1 MISFLIG
8 IITAAIVFY
17 MSMIYGNAALALLGC
32 FMCVFMVLT
41 FIALLVKAH
50 RAVAAINIPIAIA
63 TQGESIR
70 VSLSCRLK
78 EAGFYGVKYRVTV
91 KNNLSG
97 EKSTKWLSGGS
108 DFLYSVNLCGNYE
121 FELVRIKL
129 YDFSRL
135 FYVTKRVKKYANVEV
150 MPQIDEI
157 PVRITDRVRNF
168 FGDSDIYDDLRPGY
182 DPSEL
187 FDVREFQNGDRLQS
201 VHWKLSARTD
211 ELMVKENSLPKAC
224 AVAIVAD
231 LRGIKKGR
239 QADAFMKLLVSLS
252 FSLMDQKCSHY
263 VAWYDTAINDI
274 VRARVDDEEGFYIFL
289 NSFLKIKPDTKN
301 DALFLYEE
309 KYRAEKLVCL
319 LSVDGRLQIKRGE
332 EIVGRADEKTRLSFR
347 KSRWQR
353 SDTNE
358 IKPDYNNAFTVLGV
372 LLTELANA
380 AAAVLLTVC
389 AVSVVN
395 TTVSHVRCPYYV
407 YVWLFIFSVI
417 SGFINRLTSL
427 DTRKWV
433 RHAINTG
440 LLLVFL
446 LGVFIANWQAA
457 EHIKDGFLYVKGRY
471 LEIINVYYG
480 TSFVCQKGD
489 KAFAGAFVGFVSFIV
504 MLLLV
509 TLAVQIK
516 RRRMLTLFPTL
527 LLAVQLCIGKSP
539 SVSEVVML
547 TLCTLWCLIADG
559 NARTVAGYDADGSAQ
574 GNEALRIAAA
584 FLYMAAVSAVLFI
597 CVFSFK
603 PLADTLADKKPQMLA
618 FQKDLEG
625 SVKSFFSVGIDLQD
639 GMVSNHYP
647 SYSEK
652 TVMTIEAKA
661 GVPSNIYLRSFYGD
675 TYENGRW
682 IKKSDFSGMEKE
694 YHDASRMTAWQN
706 AIGLA
711 TLLDGYYDDETN
723 PATEKYTITMKKLS
737 TKYTYLPYCIDP
749 YSIDAKG
756 DIDFDE
762 DFVITKDKATKTI
775 EVSACPGF
783 FDGSLEMSILEPEQ
797 PLEVNNDFYAA
808 YNDYVMENYTEKQG
822 GDGIVAEDAKWLLRT
837 GQLTSNMMYTGY
849 IRENDANRIAA
860 AQLVQQFL
868 TSKAFKYSK
877 NPPSTGGKDV
887 VENFLSNSRQGFCV
901 HFASAGTMIL
911 RQMGVPCR
919 YVSGYCA
926 KEDSFK
932 SGENDEDICEVKDSQ
947 SHAWVEIYLDDF
959 GWIPVEMTPGYFEYV
974 TGENPFDYIGVN
986 GKKTNTGAAYNDSEH
1001 MNDTAADE
1009 DKLDEDAANEDTKN
1023 TDAEN
1028 DDTAKDDT
1036 SKAAANSTSGDG
1048 SEKAYGSQSGADK
1061 RTDAQNLKTRPHIP
1075 PVILK
1080 TSLCVIFLTALTAI
1094 IVYIKR
1100 RRNILWEARLAK
1112 RVKKGRYSRAAIMI
1126 NNRIYKG
1133 LGHPSKNRTDELYL
1147 ANLKEKYCG
1156 PDYCGIHWDEY
1167 MRIIQKAVY
1176 SSEGITEEE
1185 CFMIVETW
1193 RRLEKKDIRHN
1204 SQKNMYK
1211 NSMINKK

>member
-1 MISFLIG
+1 
-8 IITAAIVFY
+8 

-380 AAAVLLTVC
+380 VAAVLLTVC

-480 TSFVCQKGD
+480 TSFVCPKGD

-527 LLAVQLCIGKSP
+527 MLAVQLCIGKSP

-559 NARTVAGYDADGSAQ
+559 NARTVAGYDANGSEH
-574 GNEALRIAAA
+574 GNDVFRIAQA
-584 FLYMAAVSAVLFI
+584 FLYMAAVSAILFI

-639 GMVSNHYP
+639 GTVSNHYP

-652 TVMTIEAKA
+652 TVMTVEAKA
-661 GVPSNIYLRSFYGD
+661 GVPSNIYLRNFYGD

-694 YHDASRMTAWQN
+694 YHDASRMTAWQTT
-706 AIGLA
+706 IGLA

-737 TKYTYLPYCIDP
+737 TKYAYLPYCIDP

-756 DIDFDE
+756 DIDFEE
-762 DFVITKDKATKTI
+762 DFFITKDKGTKTI

-783 FDGSLEMSILEPEQ
+783 FHGSLETSSLEPEQ

-808 YNDYVMENYTEKQG
+808 YNNYVMENYTAKQG

-868 TSKAFKYSK
+868 TSKNFKYSK

-1009 DKLDEDAANEDTKN
+1009 DAANEDTKN

-1061 RTDAQNLKTRPHIP
+1061 RTDAQNSKTRLHIP

-1176 SSEGITEEE
+1176 SSEGITGEE
-1185 CFMIVETW
+1185 CFMVMETW

>member
-1 MISFLIG
+1 M
-8 IITAAIVFY
+8 
-17 MSMIYGNAALALLGC
+17 
-32 FMCVFMVLT
+32 
-41 FIALLVKAH
+41 
-50 RAVAAINIPIAIA
+50 
-63 TQGESIR
+63 
-70 VSLSCRLK
+70 
-78 EAGFYGVKYRVTV
+78 
-91 KNNLSG
+91 
-97 EKSTKWLSGGS
+97 
-108 DFLYSVNLCGNYE
+108 
-121 FELVRIKL
+121 
-129 YDFSRL
+129 
-135 FYVTKRVKKYANVEV
+135 
-150 MPQIDEI
+150 
-157 PVRITDRVRNF
+157 
-168 FGDSDIYDDLRPGY
+168 
-182 DPSEL
+182 
-187 FDVREFQNGDRLQS
+187 
-201 VHWKLSARTD
+201 
-211 ELMVKENSLPKAC
+211 
-224 AVAIVAD
+224 
-231 LRGIKKGR
+231 
-239 QADAFMKLLVSLS
+239 
-252 FSLMDQKCSHY
+252 
-263 VAWYDTAINDI
+263 
-274 VRARVDDEEGFYIFL
+274 
-289 NSFLKIKPDTKN
+289 
-301 DALFLYEE
+301 
-309 KYRAEKLVCL
+309 
-319 LSVDGRLQIKRGE
+319 
-332 EIVGRADEKTRLSFR
+332 
-347 KSRWQR
+347 
-353 SDTNE
+353 
-358 IKPDYNNAFTVLGV
+358 
-372 LLTELANA
+372 
-380 AAAVLLTVC
+380 
-389 AVSVVN
+389 
-395 TTVSHVRCPYYV
+395 
-407 YVWLFIFSVI
+407 
-417 SGFINRLTSL
+417 
-427 DTRKWV
+427 
-433 RHAINTG
+433 
-440 LLLVFL
+440 
-446 LGVFIANWQAA
+446 
-457 EHIKDGFLYVKGRY
+457 
-471 LEIINVYYG
+471 
-480 TSFVCQKGD
+480 
-489 KAFAGAFVGFVSFIV
+489 
-504 MLLLV
+504 
-509 TLAVQIK
+509 
-516 RRRMLTLFPTL
+516 
-527 LLAVQLCIGKSP
+527 
-539 SVSEVVML
+539 
-547 TLCTLWCLIADG
+547 
-559 NARTVAGYDADGSAQ
+559 
-574 GNEALRIAAA
+574 
-584 FLYMAAVSAVLFI
+584 
-597 CVFSFK
+597 
-603 PLADTLADKKPQMLA
+603 
-618 FQKDLEG
+618 
-625 SVKSFFSVGIDLQD
+625 
-639 GMVSNHYP
+639 
-647 SYSEK
+647 
-652 TVMTIEAKA
+652 
-661 GVPSNIYLRSFYGD
+661 
-675 TYENGRW
+675 
-682 IKKSDFSGMEKE
+682 
-694 YHDASRMTAWQN
+694 
-706 AIGLA
+706 
-711 TLLDGYYDDETN
+711 
-723 PATEKYTITMKKLS
+723 
-737 TKYTYLPYCIDP
+737 PYCIDP

-762 DFVITKDKATKTI
+762 DFFITKDKGTKTI

-783 FDGSLEMSILEPEQ
+783 FDGSLETSSLEPEQ

-808 YNDYVMENYTEKQG
+808 YNNYVMENYTAKQG

-974 TGENPFDYIGVN
+974 IGENPFDYIGVN

-1061 RTDAQNLKTRPHIP
+1061 RTDAQNSKTRPHIP

-1112 RVKKGRYSRAAIMI
+1112 RVKKGRYSMAAIMI

-1176 SSEGITEEE
+1176 SSEGITGEE

-1193 RRLEKKDIRHN
+1193 RHLEKKDIRHN

>member
-1 MISFLIG
+1 
-8 IITAAIVFY
+8 
-17 MSMIYGNAALALLGC
+17 
-32 FMCVFMVLT
+32 
-41 FIALLVKAH
+41 
-50 RAVAAINIPIAIA
+50 
-63 TQGESIR
+63 
-70 VSLSCRLK
+70 
-78 EAGFYGVKYRVTV
+78 
-91 KNNLSG
+91 
-97 EKSTKWLSGGS
+97 
-108 DFLYSVNLCGNYE
+108 
-121 FELVRIKL
+121 
-129 YDFSRL
+129 
-135 FYVTKRVKKYANVEV
+135 
-150 MPQIDEI
+150 
-157 PVRITDRVRNF
+157 
-168 FGDSDIYDDLRPGY
+168 
-182 DPSEL
+182 
-187 FDVREFQNGDRLQS
+187 
-201 VHWKLSARTD
+201 
-211 ELMVKENSLPKAC
+211 
-224 AVAIVAD
+224 
-231 LRGIKKGR
+231 
-239 QADAFMKLLVSLS
+239 MK
-252 FSLMDQKCSHY
+252 
-263 VAWYDTAINDI
+263 
-274 VRARVDDEEGFYIFL
+274 
-289 NSFLKIKPDTKN
+289 
-301 DALFLYEE
+301 
-309 KYRAEKLVCL
+309 
-319 LSVDGRLQIKRGE
+319 
-332 EIVGRADEKTRLSFR
+332 KTRLSFR

-480 TSFVCQKGD
+480 TSFVCPKGD
-489 KAFAGAFVGFVSFIV
+489 KAYAGAFVGFVSFIV

-527 LLAVQLCIGKSP
+527 MLAVQLCIGKSP

-559 NARTVAGYDADGSAQ
+559 NARTVAGYDANGSVQ

-584 FLYMAAVSAVLFI
+584 FLYMAAVSAILFI

-639 GMVSNHYP
+639 GTVSNHYP

-652 TVMTIEAKA
+652 TVMT
-661 GVPSNIYLRSFYGD
+661 
-675 TYENGRW
+675 
-682 IKKSDFSGMEKE
+682 
-694 YHDASRMTAWQN
+694 AWQTT
-706 AIGLA
+706 IGLA

-808 YNDYVMENYTEKQG
+808 YNDYVMENYTAKQG

-1009 DKLDEDAANEDTKN
+1009 DAANEDIKN

-1048 SEKAYGSQSGADK
+1048 SENAYGSQSGADK
-1061 RTDAQNLKTRPHIP
+1061 RTDAQNSKTRLHIP

-1176 SSEGITEEE
+1176 SSEGITGEE
-1185 CFMIVETW
+1185 CFMVMETW

>member
-1 MISFLIG
+1 
-8 IITAAIVFY
+8 
-17 MSMIYGNAALALLGC
+17 
-32 FMCVFMVLT
+32 
-41 FIALLVKAH
+41 
-50 RAVAAINIPIAIA
+50 
-63 TQGESIR
+63 
-70 VSLSCRLK
+70 
-78 EAGFYGVKYRVTV
+78 
-91 KNNLSG
+91 
-97 EKSTKWLSGGS
+97 
-108 DFLYSVNLCGNYE
+108 
-121 FELVRIKL
+121 
-129 YDFSRL
+129 
-135 FYVTKRVKKYANVEV
+135 
-150 MPQIDEI
+150 
-157 PVRITDRVRNF
+157 
-168 FGDSDIYDDLRPGY
+168 
-182 DPSEL
+182 
-187 FDVREFQNGDRLQS
+187 
-201 VHWKLSARTD
+201 
-211 ELMVKENSLPKAC
+211 
-224 AVAIVAD
+224 
-231 LRGIKKGR
+231 
-239 QADAFMKLLVSLS
+239 MK
-252 FSLMDQKCSHY
+252 
-263 VAWYDTAINDI
+263 
-274 VRARVDDEEGFYIFL
+274 
-289 NSFLKIKPDTKN
+289 
-301 DALFLYEE
+301 
-309 KYRAEKLVCL
+309 
-319 LSVDGRLQIKRGE
+319 
-332 EIVGRADEKTRLSFR
+332 KTRLSFR

-457 EHIKDGFLYVKGRY
+457 EHIKDGLLYVKGRY

-480 TSFVCQKGD
+480 TSFVCPKGD

-527 LLAVQLCIGKSP
+527 LLAVQLCVGKSP

-559 NARTVAGYDADGSAQ
+559 SARTEAGYDANGSARTEAGYGANGSAH
-574 GNEALRIAAA
+574 GNEALRIASE
-584 FLYMAAVSAVLFI
+584 FLYMAAVSAILFI
-597 CVFSFK
+597 CVFAFE
-603 PLADTLADKKPQMLA
+603 PLADTLANKKPQMLA

-625 SVKSFFSVGIDLQD
+625 SVKSFFSTGMDMQD
-639 GMVSNHYP
+639 GTVSNHYP
-647 SYSEK
+647 SYSGK
-652 TVMTIEAKA
+652 TVMTVEAKA
-661 GVPSNIYLRSFYGD
+661 GASSNIYLRSFYGD
-675 TYENGRW
+675 TYENGKW
-682 IKKSDFSGMEKE
+682 IKKSDFSRMEKE
-694 YHDASRMTAWQN
+694 YHDASRMTVWQN

-723 PATEKYTITMKKLS
+723 PATERYTITMEKLS

-762 DFVITKDKATKTI
+762 DFFITKNKGTKKI

-783 FDGSLEMSILEPEQ
+783 FDGSLETSSLEPEQ

-808 YNDYVMENYTEKQG
+808 YNNYVMENYTAKQG
-822 GDGIVAEDAKWLLRT
+822 GDGIVSEDAKWLLRT
-837 GQLTSNMMYTGY
+837 GQLTSDMMYTGY

-926 KEDSFK
+926 KGDSFK
-932 SGENDEDICEVKDSQ
+932 SGENDGDICEVKDSQ

-959 GWIPVEMTPGYFEYV
+959 GWIPVEMTPGYYENV
-974 TGENPFDYIGVN
+974 TGVNQFDYIGVN
-986 GKKTNTGAAYNDSEH
+986 GKKTNNGAAYHDTEQ

-1009 DKLDEDAANEDTKN
+1009 DNADEDAVNEDTEN
-1023 TDAEN
+1023 TDVKN
-1028 DDTAKDDT
+1028 DGTANDTT
-1036 SKAAANSTSGDG
+1036 ANSASNQYESGDG
-1048 SEKAYGSQSGADK
+1048 SEQAYGSQSGADK
-1061 RTDAQNLKTRPHIP
+1061 RTDTQKSKTGLHIP

-1080 TSLCVIFLTALTAI
+1080 TVLFVIFLTALTAT

-1100 RRNILWEARLAK
+1100 RRNLLWEARLTQ

-1185 CFMIVETW
+1185 CFMVMETW

>member
-1 MISFLIG
+1 
-8 IITAAIVFY
+8 
-17 MSMIYGNAALALLGC
+17 
-32 FMCVFMVLT
+32 
-41 FIALLVKAH
+41 
-50 RAVAAINIPIAIA
+50 
-63 TQGESIR
+63 
-70 VSLSCRLK
+70 
-78 EAGFYGVKYRVTV
+78 
-91 KNNLSG
+91 
-97 EKSTKWLSGGS
+97 
-108 DFLYSVNLCGNYE
+108 
-121 FELVRIKL
+121 
-129 YDFSRL
+129 
-135 FYVTKRVKKYANVEV
+135 
-150 MPQIDEI
+150 
-157 PVRITDRVRNF
+157 
-168 FGDSDIYDDLRPGY
+168 
-182 DPSEL
+182 
-187 FDVREFQNGDRLQS
+187 
-201 VHWKLSARTD
+201 
-211 ELMVKENSLPKAC
+211 
-224 AVAIVAD
+224 
-231 LRGIKKGR
+231 
-239 QADAFMKLLVSLS
+239 MK
-252 FSLMDQKCSHY
+252 
-263 VAWYDTAINDI
+263 
-274 VRARVDDEEGFYIFL
+274 
-289 NSFLKIKPDTKN
+289 
-301 DALFLYEE
+301 
-309 KYRAEKLVCL
+309 
-319 LSVDGRLQIKRGE
+319 
-332 EIVGRADEKTRLSFR
+332 KTRLSFR

-358 IKPDYNNAFTVLGV
+358 IKPDYNNAFTVLSV

-380 AAAVLLTVC
+380 AAAVFLTVC

-395 TTVSHVRCPYYV
+395 TTISHVRCPYYV

-417 SGFINRLTSL
+417 SGFINRLASL
-427 DTRKWV
+427 DARRWV

-440 LLLVFL
+440 LLLVFV

-457 EHIKDGFLYVKGRY
+457 AHIKAGFLYGKGRY

-480 TSFVCQKGD
+480 TSFACQKGD
-489 KAFAGAFVGFVSFIV
+489 KAFAGAFGGFVAFIV
-504 MLLLV
+504 MLFLV
-509 TLAVQIK
+509 TLAAQIK

-527 LLAVQLCIGKSP
+527 MLAVQLCIGKSP

-559 NARTVAGYDADGSAQ
+559 SARTVAGYEADGSTH
-574 GNEALRIAAA
+574 GNEALRIVPA
-584 FLYMAAVSAVLFI
+584 FLYMAAVSAILFI
-597 CVFSFK
+597 CVFAFE

-625 SVKSFFSVGIDLQD
+625 SVKSFFSSGIDLQD
-639 GMVSNHYP
+639 GTVSNHYP
-647 SYSEK
+647 SYSGK
-652 TVMTIEAKA
+652 TVMTVEAKA
-661 GVPSNIYLRSFYGD
+661 GASSNIYLRSFYGD

-694 YHDASRMTAWQN
+694 YHDASRMTAWQTT
-706 AIGLA
+706 IGLA

-723 PATEKYTITMKKLS
+723 PATEKYTITMEKLS
-737 TKYTYLPYCIDP
+737 TQYTYLPYCIDP

-762 DFVITKDKATKTI
+762 DFFITKDKGTKKI

-783 FDGSLEMSILEPEQ
+783 FDGSLETSSLEPEQ

-808 YNDYVMENYTEKQG
+808 YNNYVMENYTEKQG

-926 KEDSFK
+926 KGDSFK
-932 SGENDEDICEVKDSQ
+932 SGGNDGDICEVKDSQ

-959 GWIPVEMTPGYFEYV
+959 GWIPVEMTPGYYENV
-974 TGENPFDYIGVN
+974 TGVNQFDYIGVN
-986 GKKTNTGAAYNDSEH
+986 GKKTNTGAAYHDDTEQ

-1009 DKLDEDAANEDTKN
+1009 DKADEAAEN
-1023 TDAEN
+1023 TDVKN
-1028 DDTAKDDT
+1028 
-1036 SKAAANSTSGDG
+1036 DG

-1061 RTDAQNLKTRPHIP
+1061 RTDTQKSKTGLHIP

-1080 TSLCVIFLTALTAI
+1080 TVLFVIFLTALTAT

-1100 RRNILWEARLAK
+1100 QRNILWEARLAQ

-1185 CFMIVETW
+1185 CFMVMETW
-1193 RRLEKKDIRHN
+1193 RHLEKKDIRHN

>member
-1 MISFLIG
+1 
-8 IITAAIVFY
+8 
-17 MSMIYGNAALALLGC
+17 
-32 FMCVFMVLT
+32 
-41 FIALLVKAH
+41 
-50 RAVAAINIPIAIA
+50 
-63 TQGESIR
+63 
-70 VSLSCRLK
+70 
-78 EAGFYGVKYRVTV
+78 
-91 KNNLSG
+91 
-97 EKSTKWLSGGS
+97 
-108 DFLYSVNLCGNYE
+108 
-121 FELVRIKL
+121 
-129 YDFSRL
+129 
-135 FYVTKRVKKYANVEV
+135 
-150 MPQIDEI
+150 
-157 PVRITDRVRNF
+157 
-168 FGDSDIYDDLRPGY
+168 
-182 DPSEL
+182 
-187 FDVREFQNGDRLQS
+187 
-201 VHWKLSARTD
+201 
-211 ELMVKENSLPKAC
+211 
-224 AVAIVAD
+224 
-231 LRGIKKGR
+231 
-239 QADAFMKLLVSLS
+239 MK
-252 FSLMDQKCSHY
+252 
-263 VAWYDTAINDI
+263 
-274 VRARVDDEEGFYIFL
+274 
-289 NSFLKIKPDTKN
+289 
-301 DALFLYEE
+301 
-309 KYRAEKLVCL
+309 
-319 LSVDGRLQIKRGE
+319 
-332 EIVGRADEKTRLSFR
+332 KTRLSFR

-353 SDTNE
+353 ADTNE

-457 EHIKDGFLYVKGRY
+457 EHIKDGLLYVKGRY

-480 TSFVCQKGD
+480 TSFVCPKGD

-509 TLAVQIK
+509 TLTVQIK
-516 RRRMLTLFPTL
+516 RRRILTLFPTL
-527 LLAVQLCIGKSP
+527 MLAVQLCIGKSP

-559 NARTVAGYDADGSAQ
+559 NARTVAGRDGYGAAQ
-574 GNEALRIAAA
+574 GNEALRIVPA
-584 FLYMAAVSAVLFI
+584 FLYMAAVSAILFI
-597 CVFSFK
+597 CVFAFE

-625 SVKSFFSVGIDLQD
+625 SVKSFFSSGIDLQD
-639 GMVSNHYP
+639 GTVSNHYP
-647 SYSEK
+647 SYSGK
-652 TVMTIEAKA
+652 TVMTVEAKA
-661 GVPSNIYLRSFYGD
+661 GASSNIYLRSFYGD

-694 YHDASRMTAWQN
+694 YHDASRMTARQN

-723 PATEKYTITMKKLS
+723 PATEKYTITMEKLS

-756 DIDFDE
+756 NIDFDE
-762 DFVITKDKATKTI
+762 DFFITKDKGTKKI

-783 FDGSLEMSILEPEQ
+783 FHGSLEMSSLEPEQ

-808 YNDYVMENYTEKQG
+808 YNNYVMENYTEKQG
-822 GDGIVAEDAKWLLRT
+822 GDGIVSEDAKWLLRT

-849 IRENDANRIAA
+849 IRENDANRVAA
-860 AQLVQQFL
+860 AKLVQQFL

-887 VENFLSNSRQGFCV
+887 VENFLSNSREGFCV

-926 KEDSFK
+926 KGDSFK
-932 SGENDEDICEVKDSQ
+932 SGENDGDICEVKDSQ

-959 GWIPVEMTPGYFEYV
+959 GWIPVEMTPGYYENV
-974 TGENPFDYIGVN
+974 TGVNQFDYIGVN
-986 GKKTNTGAAYNDSEH
+986 GKKTNNGAAYHDNDTEQ

-1009 DKLDEDAANEDTKN
+1009 DKTDEDAVNEDTKN

-1028 DDTAKDDT
+1028 ADTAKDDT
-1036 SKAAANSTSGDG
+1036 SSDG
-1048 SEKAYGSQSGADK
+1048 SENAYGSQSGADK
-1061 RTDAQNLKTRPHIP
+1061 NTDTQKSKTGLHIP
-1075 PVILK
+1075 PAILK
-1080 TSLCVIFLTALTAI
+1080 TVLCVIFLTALTAT

-1100 RRNILWEARLAK
+1100 RRNILWEARLAQ

-1126 NNRIYKG
+1126 NNRIYRA

-1176 SSEGITEEE
+1176 SSEGITGDE
-1185 CFMIVETW
+1185 CFVVMETW
-1193 RRLEKKDIRHN
+1193 RHLEKKRH
-1204 SQKNMYK
+1204 
-1211 NSMINKK
+1211 

>member
-1 MISFLIG
+1 
-8 IITAAIVFY
+8 
-17 MSMIYGNAALALLGC
+17 
-32 FMCVFMVLT
+32 
-41 FIALLVKAH
+41 
-50 RAVAAINIPIAIA
+50 
-63 TQGESIR
+63 
-70 VSLSCRLK
+70 
-78 EAGFYGVKYRVTV
+78 
-91 KNNLSG
+91 
-97 EKSTKWLSGGS
+97 
-108 DFLYSVNLCGNYE
+108 
-121 FELVRIKL
+121 
-129 YDFSRL
+129 
-135 FYVTKRVKKYANVEV
+135 
-150 MPQIDEI
+150 
-157 PVRITDRVRNF
+157 
-168 FGDSDIYDDLRPGY
+168 
-182 DPSEL
+182 
-187 FDVREFQNGDRLQS
+187 
-201 VHWKLSARTD
+201 
-211 ELMVKENSLPKAC
+211 
-224 AVAIVAD
+224 
-231 LRGIKKGR
+231 
-239 QADAFMKLLVSLS
+239 MK
-252 FSLMDQKCSHY
+252 
-263 VAWYDTAINDI
+263 
-274 VRARVDDEEGFYIFL
+274 
-289 NSFLKIKPDTKN
+289 
-301 DALFLYEE
+301 
-309 KYRAEKLVCL
+309 
-319 LSVDGRLQIKRGE
+319 
-332 EIVGRADEKTRLSFR
+332 KTRLSFR
-347 KSRWQR
+347 KSCWQR

-358 IKPDYNNAFTVLGV
+358 IKTDYNNAFTVLSV

-380 AAAVLLTVC
+380 AAAVFLTVC

-395 TTVSHVRCPYYV
+395 TTISHVRCPYYV

-417 SGFINRLTSL
+417 SGFINRLTLL
-427 DTRKWV
+427 DARRWV

-457 EHIKDGFLYVKGRY
+457 AHIKAGFLYVKGRY

-480 TSFVCQKGD
+480 TSFACQKGD
-489 KAFAGAFVGFVSFIV
+489 KAFAGAFVGFVAFIA
-504 MLLLV
+504 MLFLV
-509 TLAVQIK
+509 TLAAQIK
-516 RRRMLTLFPTL
+516 RRRMLTLFPML
-527 LLAVQLCIGKSP
+527 LLAVQLCVGKSP

-547 TLCTLWCLIADG
+547 TLCTLWCIIADG
-559 NARTVAGYDADGSAQ
+559 NAHTGVGYEADGSAQ
-574 GNEALRIAAA
+574 GNAALRIVPE
-584 FLYMAAVSAVLFI
+584 FLYMAAVSAILFV
-597 CVFSFK
+597 CVFTFK

-625 SVKSFFSVGIDLQD
+625 SVKSFFSTGMDMQD
-639 GMVSNHYP
+639 GTVSNHYP
-647 SYSEK
+647 SYSGK
-652 TVMTIEAKA
+652 TVMTVEAKA
-661 GVPSNIYLRSFYGD
+661 GASSNIYLRSFYGD

-723 PATEKYTITMKKLS
+723 PATEKYTITMEKLS

-762 DFVITKDKATKTI
+762 DFFITKDKGTKKI

-783 FDGSLEMSILEPEQ
+783 FDGSLETSSLEPEQ

-808 YNDYVMENYTEKQG
+808 YNNYVMENYTEKQG
-822 GDGIVAEDAKWLLRT
+822 GDGIVSEDAKWLLRT

-849 IRENDANRIAA
+849 IRENDANRVAA
-860 AQLVQQFL
+860 AKLVQQFL

-887 VENFLSNSRQGFCV
+887 VENFLSNSREGFCV

-926 KEDSFK
+926 KGDSFK
-932 SGENDEDICEVKDSQ
+932 SGENDVDICEVKDSQ

-959 GWIPVEMTPGYFEYV
+959 GWIPVEMTPGYYENV
-974 TGENPFDYIGVN
+974 TGVNQFDYIGVN
-986 GKKTNTGAAYNDSEH
+986 GKKTNTGAAYHDDTEQ

-1009 DKLDEDAANEDTKN
+1009 DKTDEDAVNEDTKN

-1028 DDTAKDDT
+1028 ADTAKDDT
-1036 SKAAANSTSGDG
+1036 SPQSVSGDG
-1048 SEKAYGSQSGADK
+1048 SEKALGSQSGADK
-1061 RTDAQNLKTRPHIP
+1061 YTDNHSLKTGLHIP
-1075 PVILK
+1075 PAILK
-1080 TSLCVIFLTALTAI
+1080 TVLCVIFLTALTAA

-1100 RRNILWEARLAK
+1100 RRNILWEARLAQ

-1126 NNRIYKG
+1126 NNRIYRA

-1176 SSEGITEEE
+1176 SSEGITGDE
-1185 CFMIVETW
+1185 CFMVMETW

>member
-78 EAGFYGVKYRVTV
+78 EAGFDGVKYRVTV

-301 DALFLYEE
+301 DAIFLYEE

-480 TSFVCQKGD
+480 TSFVCPKGD
-489 KAFAGAFVGFVSFIV
+489 KAYAGAFVGFVSFIV

-527 LLAVQLCIGKSP
+527 MLAVQLCIGKSP

-559 NARTVAGYDADGSAQ
+559 NARTVAGYDANGSVQ

-639 GMVSNHYP
+639 GTVSNHYP

-652 TVMTIEAKA
+652 TVMTVEAKA
-661 GVPSNIYLRSFYGD
+661 GAPSNIYLRSFYGD

-694 YHDASRMTAWQN
+694 YHDASRMTAWQTT
-706 AIGLA
+706 IGLA

-737 TKYTYLPYCIDP
+737 TKYAYLPYCIDP

-762 DFVITKDKATKTI
+762 DFFITKDKGTKTI

-783 FDGSLEMSILEPEQ
+783 FDGSLETSSLEPEQ

-808 YNDYVMENYTEKQG
+808 YNNYVMENYTAKQG
-822 GDGIVAEDAKWLLRT
+822 GNGIVAEDAKWLLRT

-868 TSKAFKYSK
+868 TSKNFKYSK

-1009 DKLDEDAANEDTKN
+1009 DAANEDIKN

-1061 RTDAQNLKTRPHIP
+1061 RTDAQNSKKRLHIP

-1112 RVKKGRYSRAAIMI
+1112 RVKKGRYSRVAIMI

-1176 SSEGITEEE
+1176 SSEGITGEE

-1193 RRLEKKDIRHN
+1193 RHLEKKDIRHN

>member
-1 MISFLIG
+1 
-8 IITAAIVFY
+8 
-17 MSMIYGNAALALLGC
+17 
-32 FMCVFMVLT
+32 
-41 FIALLVKAH
+41 
-50 RAVAAINIPIAIA
+50 
-63 TQGESIR
+63 
-70 VSLSCRLK
+70 
-78 EAGFYGVKYRVTV
+78 
-91 KNNLSG
+91 
-97 EKSTKWLSGGS
+97 
-108 DFLYSVNLCGNYE
+108 
-121 FELVRIKL
+121 
-129 YDFSRL
+129 
-135 FYVTKRVKKYANVEV
+135 
-150 MPQIDEI
+150 
-157 PVRITDRVRNF
+157 
-168 FGDSDIYDDLRPGY
+168 
-182 DPSEL
+182 
-187 FDVREFQNGDRLQS
+187 
-201 VHWKLSARTD
+201 
-211 ELMVKENSLPKAC
+211 
-224 AVAIVAD
+224 
-231 LRGIKKGR
+231 
-239 QADAFMKLLVSLS
+239 MK
-252 FSLMDQKCSHY
+252 
-263 VAWYDTAINDI
+263 
-274 VRARVDDEEGFYIFL
+274 
-289 NSFLKIKPDTKN
+289 
-301 DALFLYEE
+301 
-309 KYRAEKLVCL
+309 
-319 LSVDGRLQIKRGE
+319 
-332 EIVGRADEKTRLSFR
+332 KTRLSFR
-347 KSRWQR
+347 KSCWQR

-358 IKPDYNNAFTVLGV
+358 IKTDYNNAFTVLSV

-380 AAAVLLTVC
+380 AAAVVLTVC

-395 TTVSHVRCPYYV
+395 TTISHVRCPYYV

-417 SGFINRLTSL
+417 SGFINRLTAL
-427 DTRKWV
+427 DTRRWV

-457 EHIKDGFLYVKGRY
+457 AHIKDGFLYVKGRY

-480 TSFVCQKGD
+480 TSFACPKGD

-504 MLLLV
+504 MLFLV

-527 LLAVQLCIGKSP
+527 LLAVQLCVGKSP

-559 NARTVAGYDADGSAQ
+559 NARTEAGYEAYGSTH
-574 GNEALRIAAA
+574 GNVDFRIAQA
-584 FLYMAAVSAVLFI
+584 FLYMAAVSAILFI

-625 SVKSFFSVGIDLQD
+625 SVKSFFSSGIDLQD
-639 GMVSNHYP
+639 GTVSNHYP
-647 SYSEK
+647 SYSGK
-652 TVMTIEAKA
+652 TVMTVEAKA
-661 GVPSNIYLRSFYGD
+661 GASSNIYLRSFYGD
-675 TYENGRW
+675 TYENGKW

-723 PATEKYTITMKKLS
+723 PATEKYTITMEKLS

-762 DFVITKDKATKTI
+762 DFFITKDKGTKKI

-783 FDGSLEMSILEPEQ
+783 FDGSLETSSLEPEQ

-808 YNDYVMENYTEKQG
+808 YNNYVMENYTEKQG

-837 GQLTSNMMYTGY
+837 GQLTSDMMYTGY

-877 NPPSTGGKDV
+877 NPPSAGGKDV
-887 VENFLSNSRQGFCV
+887 VENFLSNSREGFCV

-926 KEDSFK
+926 KGDSFK
-932 SGENDEDICEVKDSQ
+932 SGENDGDICEVKDSQ

-959 GWIPVEMTPGYFEYV
+959 GWIPVEMTPGYYENV
-974 TGENPFDYIGVN
+974 TGENQFDYIGVN
-986 GKKTNTGAAYNDSEH
+986 GKKTNTGAAYHD
-1001 MNDTAADE
+1001 DTAADE
-1009 DKLDEDAANEDTKN
+1009 DNADEDAVNEDTENDDTKN

-1028 DDTAKDDT
+1028 DDTA
-1036 SKAAANSTSGDG
+1036 NSTSSQFVSGDG
-1048 SEKAYGSQSGADK
+1048 SENALGSQSGADK
-1061 RTDAQNLKTRPHIP
+1061 RTDTQKSKTGLHIP

-1080 TSLCVIFLTALTAI
+1080 TVLFVIFLTALTAT

-1100 RRNILWEARLAK
+1100 RRNILWEARLAN

-1185 CFMIVETW
+1185 CFMVMETW

>member
-1 MISFLIG
+1 
-8 IITAAIVFY
+8 
-17 MSMIYGNAALALLGC
+17 
-32 FMCVFMVLT
+32 
-41 FIALLVKAH
+41 
-50 RAVAAINIPIAIA
+50 
-63 TQGESIR
+63 
-70 VSLSCRLK
+70 
-78 EAGFYGVKYRVTV
+78 
-91 KNNLSG
+91 
-97 EKSTKWLSGGS
+97 
-108 DFLYSVNLCGNYE
+108 
-121 FELVRIKL
+121 
-129 YDFSRL
+129 
-135 FYVTKRVKKYANVEV
+135 
-150 MPQIDEI
+150 
-157 PVRITDRVRNF
+157 
-168 FGDSDIYDDLRPGY
+168 
-182 DPSEL
+182 
-187 FDVREFQNGDRLQS
+187 
-201 VHWKLSARTD
+201 
-211 ELMVKENSLPKAC
+211 
-224 AVAIVAD
+224 
-231 LRGIKKGR
+231 
-239 QADAFMKLLVSLS
+239 MK
-252 FSLMDQKCSHY
+252 
-263 VAWYDTAINDI
+263 
-274 VRARVDDEEGFYIFL
+274 
-289 NSFLKIKPDTKN
+289 
-301 DALFLYEE
+301 
-309 KYRAEKLVCL
+309 
-319 LSVDGRLQIKRGE
+319 
-332 EIVGRADEKTRLSFR
+332 KTRLSFR
-347 KSRWQR
+347 KSCWQR

-358 IKPDYNNAFTVLGV
+358 IKTDYNNAFTVLSV

-380 AAAVLLTVC
+380 AAAVFLTVC

-395 TTVSHVRCPYYV
+395 TTISHVRCPYYV

-417 SGFINRLTSL
+417 SGFINRLASL
-427 DTRKWV
+427 DARRWV

-440 LLLVFL
+440 LLLVFV
-446 LGVFIANWQAA
+446 LGVFIANWQSAA
-457 EHIKDGFLYVKGRY
+457 HIKDGFLYVKGRY

-480 TSFVCQKGD
+480 TSFVCPKGD

-527 LLAVQLCIGKSP
+527 MLAVQLCIGKSP

-559 NARTVAGYDADGSAQ
+559 NARTVAGSDGYGAAQ
-574 GNEALRIAAA
+574 GNEALRIVPA
-584 FLYMAAVSAVLFI
+584 FLYMAAVSAILFI
-597 CVFSFK
+597 CVFAFE

-639 GMVSNHYP
+639 GTVSNHYP

-652 TVMTIEAKA
+652 TVMTVEAKA
-661 GVPSNIYLRSFYGD
+661 GAPSNIYLRSFYGD

-694 YHDASRMTAWQN
+694 YHDASRMTAWQTT
-706 AIGLA
+706 IGLA

-723 PATEKYTITMKKLS
+723 PATEKYTITMEKLS

-749 YSIDAKG
+749 YSIDARG

-762 DFVITKDKATKTI
+762 DFFITKDKATKTI

-808 YNDYVMENYTEKQG
+808 YNDYVMENYTKKQG
-822 GDGIVAEDAKWLLRT
+822 GDGIVAEDAELILRT

-849 IRENDANRIAA
+849 IRENDANRIVA

-877 NPPSTGGKDV
+877 NPPSAGGKDV

-974 TGENPFDYIGVN
+974 TGENPFDYIGVK
-986 GKKTNTGAAYNDSEH
+986 GKKTNTGAAYHDDTEQ

-1009 DKLDEDAANEDTKN
+1009 DNADEDAVNEDTENEDTKNDDTKN

-1028 DDTAKDDT
+1028 DDTA
-1036 SKAAANSTSGDG
+1036 NSTSSQFVSGDG
-1048 SEKAYGSQSGADK
+1048 SENALGSQSGADK
-1061 RTDAQNLKTRPHIP
+1061 RIDTQKSKTGLHIP

-1080 TSLCVIFLTALTAI
+1080 TVLCVIFLTALTAA

-1100 RRNILWEARLAK
+1100 RRNILWEARLAQ

-1185 CFMIVETW
+1185 CFMVMETW
-1193 RRLEKKDIRHN
+1193 RHLEKKDIRHN